1 MREARVSWLEEYR
14 RWKDMEGIEPN
25 WLVTRLTTDE
35 TTEKML
41 AGTAFHKAF
50 ETAEAQEHNVLMAN
64 GYRFDILCEA
74 EICLPRLQEVTLTKV
89 YGDLLVRGTLDG
101 LGGAVVTELKTA
113 GQFDPDRYLESLQW
127 RMYLDLS
134 GADRFDYHV
143 FVTSEVG
150 EKHYEVYGYHQLT
163 QWRYPRLHKDCSD
176 AASEYLL
183 FADRFLPA

>member
-1 MREARVSWLEEYR
+1 VREARVSHLEEYR
-14 RWKDMEGIEPN
+14 RWKEMEGIEPN

-50 ETAEAQEHNVLMAN
+50 ETAEAQEYNVLTAN
-64 GYRFDILCEA
+64 GYRFDILCDA
-74 EICLPRLQEVTLTKV
+74 EICLPQLQEVTLAKP
-89 YGDLLVRGTLDG
+89 YGDLLVRGTL
-101 LGGAVVTELKTA
+101 KTT

-127 RMYLDLS
+127 RLYLDLS
-134 GADRFDYHV
+134 EADRFDYHV
-143 FVTSEVG
+143 FVISEAG

-163 QWRYPRLHKDCSD
+163 QYRYPRLHKDCME